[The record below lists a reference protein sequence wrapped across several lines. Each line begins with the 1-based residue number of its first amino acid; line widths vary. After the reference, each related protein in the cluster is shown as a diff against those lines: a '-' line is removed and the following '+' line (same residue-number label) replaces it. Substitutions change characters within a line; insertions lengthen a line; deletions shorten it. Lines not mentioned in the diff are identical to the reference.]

1 METVA
6 SRIPSCSPLI
16 PVHHKSMSNL
26 THQLGIYLHLARAS
40 RQRRRPLVRDRLLVL
55 AGATAV
61 QMNLPQIAAYCRREI
76 LLHNPRHMLRRWP
89 NMDEAL
95 LDEDFQSHLKQLRRR
110 YPCEQA
116 ERMLDSLGIQMA
128 RERDTYFSD
137 IEYAAAILGTT
148 TDALDEMFGAGD
160 E

>member
-1 METVA
+1 M
-6 SRIPSCSPLI
+6 
-16 PVHHKSMSNL
+16 
-26 THQLGIYLHLARAS
+26 
-40 RQRRRPLVRDRLLVL
+40 
-55 AGATAV
+55 
-61 QMNLPQIAAYCRREI
+61 
-76 LLHNPRHMLRRWP
+76 HNPRHMLRRWP
-89 NMDEAL
+89 NMGEAL

-110 YPCEQA
+110 YPCEQV